1 MGMYDEINV
10 DIKCPKCGANDV
22 SWQSKNYLCNLDTID
37 PDKVQEFYT
46 HCDKCDTF
54 TTYRRGEKK
63 EEVAAECRAEP
74 YSLDEVEKMGFKIN
88 TNVEDSFSA

>member
-1 MGMYDEINV
+1 MYDEINV

-46 HCDKCDTF
+46 HCDKCNTF
-54 TTYRRGEKK
+54 ITYRRGEKK

-74 YSLDEVEKMGFKIN
+74 YSLDEVEKMGFEYI
-88 TNVEDSFSA
+88 EDEEVKKVGTE

>member
-1 MGMYDEINV
+1 MPEV
-10 DIKCPKCGANDV
+10 WSNDV

-54 TTYRRGEKK
+54 ITYSRG
-63 EEVAAECRAEP
+63 AENDESVIKCRAEP
-74 YSLDEVEKMGFKIN
+74 YSLDEVEKMGFKYKCDN
-88 TNVEDSFSA
+88 GG